1 VDQGPFGDSISVQHS
16 QRNIN
21 GQHGM
26 DAAAAAVVDVEGE
39 GKQS

>member
-26 DAAAAAVVDVEGE
+26 DAAAAVVDVEGE